1 MSYPENSA
9 ILSWLALEEPEPV
22 LEPHLPIIDPHHH
35 LWDLRSRGA
44 ANSFEQQLYLC
55 EDLVA
60 ELRGG
65 GHNVVRSRHRPVA
78 QRARTLRPGATVVAD
93 GWVVIARPHSWP
105 HSLQVQTV
113 FLQCGA
119 FHRADGPPELKP
131 VGETEFV
138 HGISAMSASGV
149 YGPARLCTGIVGT
162 AELGLGKAA
171 TDRALAAH
179 AAASPHFRGKA
190 PRRACKI
197 VACCSLLP
205 PSRHLHHRTHC
216 HYLTTTSPPPTHS
229 PPMHPPACA
238 GTSDLP

>member
-93 GWVVIARPHSWP
+93 GWVVKLRGHTHGRTRCRCRLCSCNAARST
-105 HSLQVQTV
+105 VQT
-113 FLQCGA
+113 
-119 FHRADGPPELKP
+119 
-131 VGETEFV
+131 
-138 HGISAMSASGV
+138 
-149 YGPARLCTGIVGT
+149 AR
-162 AELGLGKAA
+162 
-171 TDRALAAH
+171 R
-179 AAASPHFRGKA
+179 S
-190 PRRACKI
+190 
-197 VACCSLLP
+197 
-205 PSRHLHHRTHC
+205 
-216 HYLTTTSPPPTHS
+216 
-229 PPMHPPACA
+229 
-238 GTSDLP
+238 

>member
-1 MSYPENSA
+1 M
-9 ILSWLALEEPEPV
+9 
-22 LEPHLPIIDPHHH
+22 
-35 LWDLRSRGA
+35 
-44 ANSFEQQLYLC
+44 
-55 EDLVA
+55 
-60 ELRGG
+60 
-65 GHNVVRSRHRPVA
+65 
-78 QRARTLRPGATVVAD
+78 
-93 GWVVIARPHSWP
+93 
-105 HSLQVQTV
+105 

-216 HYLTTTSPPPTHS
+216 HYLTTTSPPPTH
-229 PPMHPPACA
+229 PPPPCTTLRGHIGSNMSGGSRHPCWPT
-238 GTSDLP
+238 GGGRDDR